1 MSAREASGAP
11 PTPRL
16 ERPGVHRW
24 LVVLYFG
31 AAAFLVPWIVVLFV
45 TQNKSGVAYHL
56 HLVELGISLLMVA
69 GMLATALWCRQN
81 SHLTVLAGTATATV
95 VFISAW
101 FATVTSSGGR
111 LALALAYAVVI
122 QLPVVG
128 VCLWTVRRL
137 FRPHG
142 THEGPPAPVV
152 PFLIVTAV
160 VLVPLIVMVSQG
172 GPSHHAALHLRLV
185 WTGLDVFE
193 LLALAATGWCLRRR
207 LPSVAVAGSLTGTLL
222 FCDAWFNVVA
232 TTGRVQL
239 AGAAMA
245 LVELPLAA
253 LSFAVAYGEV
263 RRWPEASPRRALPE
277 GKWGPVEGGAEG
289 APSPP
294 GRMEQ

>member
-1 MSAREASGAP
+1 MANPSKDGPSSAFRLDRPAVHKWLEA
-11 PTPRL
+11 
-16 ERPGVHRW
+16 V
-24 LVVLYFG
+24 YFG
-31 AAAFLVPWIVVLFV
+31 SAAFLVPWIVVLFV
-45 TQNKSGVAYHL
+45 TQTKNGVAYHL
-56 HLVELGISLLMVA
+56 HLVQLGISLLMVA

-101 FATVTSSGGR
+101 FATVTSTGGR
-111 LALALAYAVVI
+111 LALALAYAVVVQI
-122 QLPVVG
+122 PVVG

-142 THEGPPAPVV
+142 SHEGAPALVV
-152 PFLIVTAV
+152 PFLVVAAV
-160 VLVPLIVMVSQG
+160 VLVPLVVMVSQG
-172 GPSHHAALHLRLV
+172 GPAHHAAYHLRLV

-193 LLALAATGWCLRRR
+193 LLALAATGWCLRRH

-253 LSFAVAYGEV
+253 LSFGVAYGEV
-263 RRWPEASPRRALPE
+263 KRWPEASARRGVPE
-277 GKWGPVEGGAEG
+277 ETRGSGGHAT
-289 APSPP
+289 SPP
-294 GRMEQ
+294 PERMGQ